1 MKALQQLLA
10 SILAAAIYASV
21 SSPVRAEITVTKSE
35 YRAGVLV
42 VRGETSQSS
51 QRVTL
56 DGRFDEWTNKFN
68 EFTFRVR
75 YLPRD
80 CLVTLRAGR
89 EMGHLEL
96 QTAMWRDRSRQSRT
110 RQRKSDGWLSGVA
123 GDMASRLAP
132 IDRDRAADARDV
144 ALLGATR

>member
-1 MKALQQLLA
+1 MRGLQKGLLA
-10 SILAAAIYASV
+10 FATAVYASG
-21 SSPVRAEITVTKSE
+21 SSPARAEITVTKSE

-56 DGRFDEWTNKFN
+56 DGRFEERTNKFN

-89 EMGHLEL
+89 E
-96 QTAMWRDRSRQSRT
+96 T
-110 RQRKSDGWLSGVA
+110 RPSFVANCNAAGAQPPKPLS
-123 GDMASRLAP
+123 SKRE
-132 IDRDRAADARDV
+132 
-144 ALLGATR
+144 